1 MIILNISKP
10 IPSELFPNQNATYIN
25 SLEEPLVDLCL
36 CSGPNI
42 IFGHNYYFNK
52 IEGTSPH
59 CYAREEVAKK
69 LIKISNQLPTGYKLK
84 IFDIW
89 RSFKT
94 QYMLYKNFE
103 EMFRQQNP
111 DMDDEEVSLLTQK
124 YVSRPIR
131 ETLNGP
137 VHCSGGSVDLTIV
150 SENGKEID
158 MGTSFDD
165 FSVVAH
171 TDYFEKNTC
180 SIEVRNNRRWL
191 YNLMISE
198 GFTNLPT
205 EWWHYDFGNKFWSFY
220 KQQPA
225 FYKSIFEISE
235 GTVK

>member
-1 MIILNISKP
+1 MNISKP
-10 IPSELFPNQNATYIN
+10 IPSEIFPNHKAEYVD
-25 SLEEPLVDLCL
+25 LCEEPLVDLCL
-36 CSGPNI
+36 CGGSNI
-42 IFGHNYYFNK
+42 IFGHNYFLNG

-59 CYAREEVAKK
+59 CYARECVAKK
-69 LIKISNQLPTGYKLK
+69 LLKISNQLPSGYKLK

-94 QYMLYKNFE
+94 QYSLYMSFE
-103 EMFRQQNP
+103 GMFRKQNP
-111 DMDDEEVSLLTQK
+111 DLNGEEISQLTQK
-124 YVSRPIR
+124 YVSLPIR
-131 ETLNGP
+131 EVLNGT

-150 SENGKEID
+150 SDSGEELN

-165 FSVVAH
+165 FSIVAH
-171 TDYFEKNTC
+171 TDYFEKNAN

-191 YNLMISE
+191 YNMMISE

-235 GTVK
+235 GIFK